1 MGLFLSKNGIS
12 AGWEPLSRSQHY
24 PSRAGVREAGAFWGR
39 SGGSGSRSSLAP
51 KRSGLGSCRSLQY
64 LSSSSGSFMVPTPL
78 SSSSGMCTQRALT
91 SAGRSLARLQGDR
104 CSHPWGQPQTPWQ
117 HPQGTAASPSHHLWG
132 DPRSWGTSV
141 ATPTPSPCPLQH
153 LLPMLLSP
161 REAGKSEGIER
172 TAAPAWKSHRTEQQG
187 QQHGCLNKAPIY
199 LVSKRSFPFCCPCNA
214 KGRWVQGMCL
224 VKN

>member
-1 MGLFLSKNGIS
+1 MGFRQDGNPSPAPS
-12 AGWEPLSRSQHY
+12 QSHPQHY

-141 ATPTPSPCPLQH
+141 ATPTPSPCPL
-153 LLPMLLSP
+153 
-161 REAGKSEGIER
+161 
-172 TAAPAWKSHRTEQQG
+172 
-187 QQHGCLNKAPIY
+187 
-199 LVSKRSFPFCCPCNA
+199 
-214 KGRWVQGMCL
+214 
-224 VKN
+224 